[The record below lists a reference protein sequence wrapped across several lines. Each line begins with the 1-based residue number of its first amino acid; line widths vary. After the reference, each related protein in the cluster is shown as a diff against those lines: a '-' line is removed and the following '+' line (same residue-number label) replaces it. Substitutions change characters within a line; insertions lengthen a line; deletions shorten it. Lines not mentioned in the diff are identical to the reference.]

1 MECMRNHLYEG
12 VVLNGRYE
20 TISPLNHGSFGMV
33 FQAKDLVTGDN
44 VAIKVITKSTA
55 AINCPSAFAVDERS
69 EELGVHLRLGS
80 HDHVVNLLQS
90 FESQNHIYL
99 VLEFCS
105 NGDLYEA
112 IRHDKG
118 PMEIEHVRDFM
129 MQLVDA
135 VEFIHSKGI
144 YHRDI
149 KPENIF
155 LTQSG
160 SMKLGDFGLATSD
173 PWSWEVAVGSDRYM
187 APEQY
192 DPTHAGYSTA
202 KADIWAIGIVLLNVL
217 FQRNPF
223 AVPAT
228 SDPLYADFA
237 LDRQSLFDVFPN
249 MSQDTFEVIRHCLA
263 IDPEKRDLTAVKQAL
278 ARAITFTTDDE
289 ALDEFCTEERDV
301 VQVGANREPL
311 RTPSISTPQPDATGS
326 FPWAKALAMS
336 PPQPIRQ
343 LSAIPD
349 TEIYSDDVFPG
360 YSYAVKPQTASAVS
374 FVDSGLGLSFKSADV
389 MQSESLLNMTRSR
402 PMPISGSLPA
412 KPFHSMS
419 SVCGKKRDVFS
430 KSWSDLW
437 DEEDDDAQF
446 IAELE
451 NSYPPFATEKQVQKV
466 ISEAGSGV
474 STPRG
479 GLVELKNPA
488 MVNNSRSRSPQNR
501 RIADHVSESTGF
513 VFEEHHHSPP
523 PKRSA
528 ADKWA
533 ALGDRRR
540 GPSIQAMPVTP
551 AKPKSPK
558 MAQSLPTSARKR
570 SRTGTWRK
578 PIHWGPGQHE
588 NQVKTPVKTLVKT
601 PPHSGWEQK
610 VDHWYKSKDWRQHSS
625 HVHVHDHENDD
636 IGDLEWVW

>member
-1 MECMRNHLYEG
+1 MRNQLYEG

-44 VAIKVITKSTA
+44 VAIKVITKPTA
-55 AINCPSAFAVDERS
+55 SVNCPSAFAVDERS
-69 EELGVHLRLGS
+69 EELGVHLRLGD
-80 HDHVVNLLQS
+80 HDNVVNLVQS
-90 FESQNHIYL
+90 FESQNHMYL

-112 IRHDKG
+112 IRFDKG
-118 PMEIEHVRDFM
+118 PLETEHVRDFM
-129 MQLVDA
+129 MQLVNA

-173 PWSWEVAVGSDRYM
+173 AWSWEVAVGSDRYM

-192 DPTHAGYSTA
+192 DPTNAGYSTA

-263 IDPEKRDLTAVKQAL
+263 IDPEKRSLAAVKAAL
-278 ARAITFTTDDE
+278 DRAIAFTTDE
-289 ALDEFCTEERDV
+289 ESLDEFCTEERDV
-301 VQVGANREPL
+301 VAVGANREPL
-311 RTPSISTPQPDATGS
+311 RTPSISTPQLDNGGS

-336 PPQPIRQ
+336 PPQQIRQ

-349 TEIYSDDVFPG
+349 TEIYEDEVYPG
-360 YSYAVKPQTASAVS
+360 YSYAVKPDTASAVS
-374 FVDSGLGLSFKSADV
+374 FVDSGLGLSFKSSDAA
-389 MQSESLLNMTRSR
+389 QPESLNVTRSR
-402 PMPISGSLPA
+402 PMLISGSLPT
-412 KPFHSMS
+412 KPFALS
-419 SVCGKKRDVFS
+419 SVFGKKRDVFS

-437 DEEDDDAQF
+437 DEDEDEAQF
-446 IAELE
+446 LAEIE
-451 NSYPPFATEKQVQKV
+451 NSYTPMAAEKQVKKV
-466 ISEAGSGV
+466 VSEAGSGV

-479 GLVELKNPA
+479 GLSEVKNPA
-488 MVNNSRSRSPQNR
+488 TIHNSRSRSPMNR
-501 RIADHVSESTGF
+501 AAIDHVSENTGF
-513 VFEEHHHSPP
+513 VFEECSAPAAGRHSPP
-523 PKRSA
+523 TKRSG

-540 GPSIQAMPVTP
+540 GPAVQAPPPTP
-551 AKPKSPK
+551 MKTPSKPKSPVK
-558 MAQSLPTSARKR
+558 QAHSLPNSARKR
-570 SRTGTWRK
+570 SKTGTWKR
-578 PIHWGPGQHE
+578 PTHWGPAQHE
-588 NQVKTPVKTLVKT
+588 NS
-601 PPHSGWEQK
+601 PHAGWDQK
-610 VDHWYKSKDWRQHSS
+610 VDNWYKSNNWRQHPS
-625 HVHVHDHENDD
+625 HVTVKDD

>member
-1 MECMRNHLYEG
+1 MECMRNQLYEG

-44 VAIKVITKSTA
+44 VAIKVITKPTA
-55 AINCPSAFAVDERS
+55 AVNCPSAFSVDERS
-69 EELGVHLRLGS
+69 EELGVHLHLGS
-80 HDHVVNLLQS
+80 HDNVVNLLQS
-90 FESQNHIYL
+90 FETQNHIYL

-112 IRHDKG
+112 IRLDKG
-118 PMEIEHVRDFM
+118 PLETEHVRDFM
-129 MQLVDA
+129 MQLVGA

-160 SMKLGDFGLATSD
+160 TMKLGDLGLATSD
-173 PWSWEVAVGSDRYM
+173 SWSWEVAVGSDRYM

-192 DPTHAGYSTA
+192 DPTNAGYSPA

-223 AVPAT
+223 AVPST

-249 MSQDTFEVIRHCLA
+249 MSQDAFEVIRHCLA
-263 IDPEKRDLTAVKQAL
+263 IDPEKRSLSAVKSAL
-278 ARAITFTTDDE
+278 NRAITFTTDDE
-289 ALDEFCTEERDV
+289 SLDEFCTEERDV
-301 VQVGANREPL
+301 VAVGANREPL
-311 RTPSISTPQPDATGS
+311 RTPSISTPHLESDGS

-349 TEIYSDDVFPG
+349 TEIYGDDIYPG
-360 YSYAVKPQTASAVS
+360 YSYAVKPDNASAVS
-374 FVDSGLGLSFKSADV
+374 FVDSGLGLSFKSSDV
-389 MQSESLLNMTRSR
+389 MQPESLHVTRSR

-412 KPFHSMS
+412 KPFNSMS
-419 SVCGKKRDVFS
+419 SVFGKKRDVFS

-446 IAELE
+446 LAELE
-451 NSYPPFATEKQVQKV
+451 NSYTPIAAEKQVKKV
-466 ISEAGSGV
+466 VSEAGSGV

-479 GLVELKNPA
+479 GLAELKNPA
-488 MVNNSRSRSPQNR
+488 MVHNSRSRSPKGR
-501 RIADHVSESTGF
+501 RIVDHVSENTGF
-513 VFEEHHHSPP
+513 IFEEHQMPARSPMP
-523 PKRSA
+523 RRSS

-540 GPSIQAMPVTP
+540 GPAVQAMPQTP
-551 AKPKSPK
+551 SKPKSPK
-558 MAQSLPTSARKR
+558 QAQSVPTSARKR
-570 SRTGTWRK
+570 SKTGTGKR
-578 PIHWGPGQHE
+578 PIHWGPGQSE
-588 NQVKTPVKTLVKT
+588 NKVKTPT
-601 PPHSGWEQK
+601 HSSWEQK
-610 VDHWYKSKDWRQHSS
+610 VDNWYKSKDWRQQSS
-625 HVHVHDHENDD
+625 RVQENDD

>member
-1 MECMRNHLYEG
+1 MECMRNQLYEG

-33 FQAKDLVTGDN
+33 FRAKDLVTGDE
-44 VAIKVITKSTA
+44 VAVKVITKSTA
-55 AINCPSAFAVDERS
+55 AVNCPSAFSVDERS

-80 HDHVVNLLQS
+80 HDNVVNLLQS

-112 IRHDKG
+112 IRLDKG
-118 PMEIEHVRDFM
+118 PLETEHVRDFM
-129 MQLVDA
+129 MQLVGA

-160 SMKLGDFGLATSD
+160 EMKLGDFGLATSD
-173 PWSWEVAVGSDRYM
+173 TWSWEVAVGSDRYM

-192 DPTHAGYSTA
+192 NPSNEGYSTA
-202 KADIWAIGIVLLNVL
+202 QADVWAIGIVLLNVL

-249 MSQDTFEVIRHCLA
+249 MSQDAFEVIRHCLA
-263 IDPEKRDLTAVKQAL
+263 IDPERRSLSGVKAAL
-278 ARAITFTTDDE
+278 ARALTFTTDDE
-289 ALDEFCTEERDV
+289 SLDEFCTEERDV
-301 VQVGANREPL
+301 IAVGANREPL
-311 RTPSISTPQPDATGS
+311 RTPSLSTPQLENDGS

-349 TEIYSDDVFPG
+349 TEIYADDDIYPG
-360 YSYAVKPQTASAVS
+360 YSYAVKPDNASAVS
-374 FVDSGLGLSFKSADV
+374 FVDSGLGLSFKSSDV
-389 MQSESLLNMTRSR
+389 MQPESLHITRSR

-412 KPFHSMS
+412 KPFNSMA
-419 SVCGKKRDVFS
+419 SVFGKKRDVFS

-451 NSYPPFATEKQVQKV
+451 NSFTHSAVEKQAKKV
-466 ISEAGSGV
+466 VSEAGSGV

-479 GLVELKNPA
+479 GLAELKNPA
-488 MVNNSRSRSPQNR
+488 MVHNSRSRSPKSR
-501 RIADHVSESTGF
+501 TVVDHVSENTGF
-513 VFEEHHHSPP
+513 VFEEHQTPARSPNT
-523 PKRSA
+523 KRSA

-540 GPSIQAMPVTP
+540 DPAGQAMPKTP
-551 AKPKSPK
+551 SKPKSPK

-570 SRTGTWRK
+570 SKTGTGRR
-578 PIHWGPGQHE
+578 PIHWGPIQHE
-588 NQVKTPVKTLVKT
+588 TKIKSPSHPT
-601 PPHSGWEQK
+601 WEQR
-610 VDHWYKSKDWRQHSS
+610 VDNWYKSKDWRQHSAR
-625 HVHVHDHENDD
+625 VQENDD
-636 IGDLEWVW
+636 IGDLEWVY

>member
-1 MECMRNHLYEG
+1 MRNQLYEG

-55 AINCPSAFAVDERS
+55 AVNCPSAFAVDERS
-69 EELGVHLRLGS
+69 EELGVHLRLGA
-80 HDHVVNLLQS
+80 HDHVVNLVQS
-90 FESQNHIYL
+90 FESQNHVYL

-118 PMEIEHVRDFM
+118 PMETEHVRDFM
-129 MQLVDA
+129 MQLVNA

-192 DPTHAGYSTA
+192 DPTHSGYSTA

-263 IDPEKRDLTAVKQAL
+263 IDPERRDLNAVKDAL

-289 ALDEFCTEERDV
+289 ALDEFCTEEHDV

-311 RTPSISTPQPDATGS
+311 RTPSISTPQLDAGGS

-349 TEIYSDDVFPG
+349 TEIYSEDVYPG
-360 YSYAVKPQTASAVS
+360 YSYAVKPDTASAVS
-374 FVDSGLGLSFKSADV
+374 FVDSGLGLSFKSSDV
-389 MQSESLLNMTRSR
+389 MPAESLNVTRSR

-412 KPFHSMS
+412 KPYTSMA
-419 SVCGKKRDVFS
+419 SVFGKKRDVFS

-446 IAELE
+446 LAELE
-451 NSYPPFATEKQVQKV
+451 NSYPPFAAEKQVQKV
-466 ISEAGSGV
+466 VSEAGSGV

-479 GLVELKNPA
+479 GLSELKNPA
-488 MVNNSRSRSPQNR
+488 MVNNSRSRSPKNR
-501 RIADHVSESTGF
+501 RVVDHVSENTGF
-513 VFEEHHHSPP
+513 VFEEHRHSP

-533 ALGDRRR
+533 VLGDRRR
-540 GPSIQAMPVTP
+540 SPAVQAMPQTP
-551 AKPKSPK
+551 SKPKSPK
-558 MAQSLPTSARKR
+558 MAQSLPNSARKR

-588 NQVKTPVKTLVKT
+588 NQVKTPVKTPIKT
-601 PPHSGWEQK
+601 PTHSGWEQK
-610 VDHWYKSKDWRQHSS
+610 VNDWYKSKDWRQQSS
-625 HVHVHDHENDD
+625 HVQENDD

>member
-1 MECMRNHLYEG
+1 MECMRNQLYEG

-44 VAIKVITKSTA
+44 VAIKVITKPSA
-55 AINCPSAFAVDERS
+55 AVNCPSAFSVDERS

-80 HDHVVNLLQS
+80 HEHVVNLVES

-112 IRHDKG
+112 IRFDKG
-118 PMEIEHVRDFM
+118 PLETEHVRDFM
-129 MQLVDA
+129 LQLVA
-135 VEFIHSKGI
+135 ALEFIHSKGI

-160 SMKLGDFGLATSD
+160 TMKLGDFGLATSD

-192 DPTHAGYSTA
+192 DPTHSGYSTA

-223 AVPAT
+223 AVPAQ
-228 SDPLYADFA
+228 SDPLFADFA

-249 MSQDTFEVIRHCLA
+249 MSQDAFEVIRHCLA
-263 IDPEKRDLTAVKQAL
+263 IDPEKRDLAAVKA
-278 ARAITFTTDDE
+278 AINRAITFTTDDE
-289 ALDEFCTEERDV
+289 SLDEFCTEERDV
-301 VQVGANREPL
+301 VAVGANREPL
-311 RTPSISTPQPDATGS
+311 RTPSISSPQLDNGGS

-349 TEIYSDDVFPG
+349 TEIYEDNVYPG
-360 YSYAVKPQTASAVS
+360 YSYAVKPDTASAVS
-374 FVDSGLGLSFKSADV
+374 FVDSGLGLSFKSFDV
-389 MQSESLLNMTRSR
+389 MHPESLNVTRSR

-412 KPFHSMS
+412 KPYNSMS
-419 SVCGKKRDVFS
+419 SVFGKKRDVFS

-437 DEEDDDAQF
+437 DEEEDDAQF
-446 IAELE
+446 LAELE
-451 NSYPPFATEKQVQKV
+451 NSYTPMAAEKQAKV
-466 ISEAGSGV
+466 VVSEAGSGV

-479 GLVELKNPA
+479 GLSELKNPA
-488 MVNNSRSRSPQNR
+488 MIHNSRSRSPKAR
-501 RIADHVSESTGF
+501 RVVEDVSENTGF
-513 VFEEHHHSPP
+513 VFEEDQTRQSPP
-523 PKRSA
+523 SKRSA

-540 GPSIQAMPVTP
+540 SPAVQAFPQTPS
-551 AKPKSPK
+551 KPKSPK
-558 MAQSLPTSARKR
+558 QAQSLPTSARKR
-570 SRTGTWRK
+570 SKTGTWRR
-578 PIHWGPGQHE
+578 PTHWGPGQLE
-588 NQVKTPVKTLVKT
+588 NHVKSPTQVG
-601 PPHSGWEQK
+601 GWEQK
-610 VDHWYKSKDWRQHSS
+610 INNWYKSKDWRQQSS
-625 HVHVHDHENDD
+625 HAQAGDD
-636 IGDLEWVW
+636 LGDLEWVW

>member
-1 MECMRNHLYEG
+1 MECMRDQLHEG

-33 FQAKDLVTGDN
+33 FQAKDLVTGDH
-44 VAIKVITKSTA
+44 VAIKVITKTA
-55 AINCPSAFAVDERS
+55 AAANCPSAFAVDERS
-69 EELGVHLRLGS
+69 EELGVHLRLG
-80 HDHVVNLLQS
+80 DHPNVVNLVQS
-90 FESQNHIYL
+90 FETQNHVYL

-112 IRHDKG
+112 IREDKG
-118 PMEIEHVRDFM
+118 PLETEHVRDFM
-129 MQLVDA
+129 MQLVGA

-173 PWSWEVAVGSDRYM
+173 TWSWEIAVGSDRYM

-192 DPTHAGYSTA
+192 DPSNAGYDTA

-223 AVPAT
+223 AVPSA

-237 LDRQSLFDVFPN
+237 LDRQTLFDVFPN

-263 IDPEKRDLTAVKQAL
+263 IDPERRSLAAVKAAL
-278 ARAITFTTDDE
+278 ARAVIFTTDDE
-289 ALDEFCTEERDV
+289 SLDEFCIEERDV
-301 VQVGANREPL
+301 VAVGANREPL
-311 RTPSISTPQPDATGS
+311 RTPSISTPQLENNGS

-336 PPQPIRQ
+336 PPQAIRQ

-349 TEIYSDDVFPG
+349 TELYDEDMFPG
-360 YSYAVKPQTASAVS
+360 PPYDVKPETASGVS
-374 FVDSGLGLSFKSADV
+374 FVDSGLGLSFKSTDV
-389 MQSESLLNMTRSR
+389 TQAKSMDITRSR
-402 PMPISGSLPA
+402 PVPISGSLPA
-412 KPFHSMS
+412 KAFGSMA
-419 SVCGKKRDVFS
+419 SVFGKKRDAFS

-437 DEEDDDAQF
+437 DEEDDAQF
-446 IAELE
+446 LAEIE
-451 NSYPPFATEKQVQKV
+451 NSYTPSAAEKQPKLVV
-466 ISEAGSGV
+466 SEAGSGV

-479 GLVELKNPA
+479 GLSEMKNPA
-488 MVNNSRSRSPQNR
+488 IVNNSRSRSPKNR
-501 RIADHVSESTGF
+501 HAADHISASTGF
-513 VFEEHHHSPP
+513 VFEEHHSPP
-523 PKRSA
+523 PPRFSPSPKRSV

-540 GPSIQAMPVTP
+540 SPAVQAQHQTP
-551 AKPKSPK
+551 TKPMQKPMKSPK
-558 MAQSLPTSARKR
+558 QAQSLPTSARKR
-570 SRTGTWRK
+570 SRTGIGRRPTY
-578 PIHWGPGQHE
+578 WGPSQNE
-588 NQVKTPVKTLVKT
+588 NNN
-601 PPHSGWEQK
+601 HGSFEQK
-610 VDHWYKSKDWRQHSS
+610 LDGINWYKSKDWRQQSGHAHMS
-625 HVHVHDHENDD
+625 DD
-636 IGDLEWVW
+636 LGDFEWVW